1 MIAKEKN
8 HNEFPRL
15 INRGPIEAMNRLVT
29 RTAVAEFPRLINR
42 GPIEATGTAFRLW
55 SPGQFPRLINRGP
68 IEAAPIERRSDPHHQ
83 DFRG

>member
-1 MIAKEKN
+1 MRRPIA
-8 HNEFPRL
+8 FPRL
-15 INRGPIEAMNRLVT
+15 INRGPIEANYAPLSQPQK
-29 RTAVAEFPRLINR
+29 AGFPRLINR